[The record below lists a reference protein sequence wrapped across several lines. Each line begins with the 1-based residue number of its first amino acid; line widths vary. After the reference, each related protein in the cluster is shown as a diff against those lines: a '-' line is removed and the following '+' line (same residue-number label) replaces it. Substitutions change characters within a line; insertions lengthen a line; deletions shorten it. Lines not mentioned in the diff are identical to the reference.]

1 MGKEAGGGGMRT
13 RHQLSRTHLLTLP
26 TLAKSSI
33 PTPSPKGKPQRGAVV
48 AGNNVSSS
56 HLDLGNGTKAK
67 KNFVKANVLA
77 LANTKVKSSTHL
89 EVPTVAISQ
98 GGKKMSGS
106 SQSLNSDPGSSSSHS
121 FKRATDQQQRKSYHH
136 LSRTSNY
143 GTVTRSGARSK
154 TTGVKVTP
162 ASSITPKSA
171 AAAGAI
177 RAKDGD
183 TKSPKPIRP
192 SSGKRRP
199 EVSLK
204 VPSISS
210 SSRDGSTSPS
220 EPVSRRSS
228 FTGVESEVLRSLR
241 QKQEHFQLLIEN
253 LQSDVTELRANLED
267 SEGRNRELTEEF
279 HRELEAL
286 RSKNN
291 EEKDQLKDFFLE
303 HMELQRSELRDEIR
317 KLLSFKESS
326 PNHFTVPGPD
336 KPLGKSK
343 SFKDSK
349 EKLFHKIHRLSARM
363 SMQDHDMKE
372 LQEVKSWN
380 EKKLESELNRL
391 QDSVKKPDVADPEK
405 TRVSESGDDSKSM
418 WTAKQ
423 GSLEQQ
429 LASCGTLTVS
439 EPDLSG
445 M

>member
-1 MGKEAGGGGMRT
+1 M
-13 RHQLSRTHLLTLP
+13 SRTHLLTLP

-48 AGNNVSSS
+48 SGNNVSSS

-89 EVPTVAISQ
+89 EVPTVSIGQ

-121 FKRATDQQQRKSYHH
+121 FKRATEQQQRKSYHH

-143 GTVTRSGARSK
+143 GTIARSGARSK
-154 TTGVKVTP
+154 NAGVKVTP
-162 ASSITPKSA
+162 ASSIIPKSVSA

-177 RAKDGD
+177 RAKDVD

-199 EVSLK
+199 EVGLK
-204 VPSISS
+204 VPSLS

-228 FTGVESEVLRSLR
+228 FTGEESEVLKSLR

-267 SEGRNRELTEEF
+267 SEGRNRELAEEY
-279 HRELEAL
+279 HRELEAM
-286 RSKNN
+286 RAKNI

-303 HMELQRSELRDEIR
+303 HMELQRNELRDEIR

-326 PNHFTVPGPD
+326 PNPFTVPGPD

-391 QDSVKKPDVADPEK
+391 QDSVKKPVVDPEK
-405 TRVSESGDDSKSM
+405 FRVSESGDESKSM

>member
-1 MGKEAGGGGMRT
+1 MGKEVRT

-33 PTPSPKGKPQRGAVV
+33 PTPSPKGKPQRGAIVS
-48 AGNNVSSS
+48 GNNVSSS

-143 GTVTRSGARSK
+143 GTVARSGARSK
-154 TTGVKVTP
+154 TTGVKVAP

-204 VPSISS
+204 VPSIC

-267 SEGRNRELTEEF
+267 SEGRNRDLTEEF

-429 LASCGTLTVS
+429 LASCCTLTVS

>member
-1 MGKEAGGGGMRT
+1 M
-13 RHQLSRTHLLTLP
+13 SRTHLLTLP
-26 TLAKSSI
+26 TLPKSSI
-33 PTPSPKGKPQRGAVV
+33 PTPSPRGKSQRGVV
-48 AGNNVSSS
+48 VSANNVSSS

-89 EVPTVAISQ
+89 EVPTVSIGQ

-121 FKRATDQQQRKSYHH
+121 FKRATEQQQRKSHHH
-136 LSRTSNY
+136 LSRSSNY
-143 GTVTRSGARSK
+143 GTVARSGARSK
-154 TTGVKVTP
+154 NAGVKVTP
-162 ASSITPKSA
+162 ASSITPKSVSA

-204 VPSISS
+204 VPSIS

-267 SEGRNRELTEEF
+267 SEGRNRELMEGF

-286 RSKNN
+286 RFKNN
-291 EEKDQLKDFFLE
+291 EEKEQLKDFFLE
-303 HMELQRSELRDEIR
+303 HMELQRNELRDEIR

-391 QDSVKKPDVADPEK
+391 QDSVKKPVVDPEK
-405 TRVSESGDDSKSM
+405 FRVSESGDDSKSM

>member
-1 MGKEAGGGGMRT
+1 M
-13 RHQLSRTHLLTLP
+13 SRTHLLTLP
-26 TLAKSSI
+26 TLPKSSI
-33 PTPSPKGKPQRGAVV
+33 PTPSPRGKSQRGAVV
-48 AGNNVSSS
+48 SGNNVSSS
-56 HLDLGNGTKAK
+56 HLDPGNGTKVK

-89 EVPTVAISQ
+89 EVPTVSIGQ

-121 FKRATDQQQRKSYHH
+121 FKRATDQQQRRSYHH
-136 LSRTSNY
+136 LSRSSNY
-143 GTVTRSGARSK
+143 GTVARSGARSK
-154 TTGVKVTP
+154 NAGVKVTP
-162 ASSITPKSA
+162 ASSITPKSVSA
-171 AAAGAI
+171 AAAGAL

-204 VPSISS
+204 VPSLS

-228 FTGVESEVLRSLR
+228 FTGVESEVLKSLR

-267 SEGRNRELTEEF
+267 SEGRNRELAEEY
-279 HRELEAL
+279 HRELEAM
-286 RSKNN
+286 RAKNI

-303 HMELQRSELRDEIR
+303 HMELQRNELRDEIR

-391 QDSVKKPDVADPEK
+391 QDSVKKPVVDPEK
-405 TRVSESGDDSKSM
+405 FRVSESGDDSKSM

>member
-1 MGKEAGGGGMRT
+1 M
-13 RHQLSRTHLLTLP
+13 SRTHLLTLP
-26 TLAKSSI
+26 TLPKSSI
-33 PTPSPKGKPQRGAVV
+33 PTPSPRGKSQRGAVV
-48 AGNNVSSS
+48 SANNVSSS

-89 EVPTVAISQ
+89 EVPTVSIGQ

-143 GTVTRSGARSK
+143 GTVARSGARSK
-154 TTGVKVTP
+154 NAGVKVTP
-162 ASSITPKSA
+162 ASSITPKSVSA

-210 SSRDGSTSPS
+210 SRDGSTSPS
-220 EPVSRRSS
+220 ESVSRRSS
-228 FTGVESEVLRSLR
+228 ITGVESEVLRSLR

-267 SEGRNRELTEEF
+267 SEGRNRELMEGF
-279 HRELEAL
+279 HRELEAM
-286 RSKNN
+286 RAKNI

-303 HMELQRSELRDEIR
+303 HMELQRNELRDEIR

-391 QDSVKKPDVADPEK
+391 QDSVKKPVADPEK
-405 TRVSESGDDSKSM
+405 IRVSESGDESKSM

>member
-1 MGKEAGGGGMRT
+1 M
-13 RHQLSRTHLLTLP
+13 SRTHLLTLP
-26 TLAKSSI
+26 TLPKSSI
-33 PTPSPKGKPQRGAVV
+33 PTPSPRGKSQRGAVV
-48 AGNNVSSS
+48 SANNVSSS

-89 EVPTVAISQ
+89 EVPTVSIGQ

-143 GTVTRSGARSK
+143 GTVARSGARSK
-154 TTGVKVTP
+154 NAGVKVTP
-162 ASSITPKSA
+162 ASSITPKSVSA

-204 VPSISS
+204 VPSLS

-228 FTGVESEVLRSLR
+228 FTGVESEVLKSLR

-267 SEGRNRELTEEF
+267 SEGRNRELMEGF

-286 RSKNN
+286 RFKNN
-291 EEKDQLKDFFLE
+291 EEKEQLKDFFLE
-303 HMELQRSELRDEIR
+303 HMELQRNELRDEIR

-391 QDSVKKPDVADPEK
+391 QDSVKKPVADPEK
-405 TRVSESGDDSKSM
+405 IRVSESGDDSKSM

>member
-1 MGKEAGGGGMRT
+1 M
-13 RHQLSRTHLLTLP
+13 SRTHLLTLP
-26 TLAKSSI
+26 TLPKSSI
-33 PTPSPKGKPQRGAVV
+33 PTPSPRGKSQRGAVV
-48 AGNNVSSS
+48 SANNVSSS

-89 EVPTVAISQ
+89 EVPTVSIGQ

-121 FKRATDQQQRKSYHH
+121 FKRATEQQQRKSYHH
-136 LSRTSNY
+136 LSRSSNY
-143 GTVTRSGARSK
+143 GTVARSGARSK
-154 TTGVKVTP
+154 NAGIKVTP
-162 ASSITPKSA
+162 ASSITPKSVSA

-177 RAKDGD
+177 RAKDVD

-199 EVSLK
+199 EVGLK
-204 VPSISS
+204 VPSLS

-228 FTGVESEVLRSLR
+228 FTGEESEVLKSLR

-253 LQSDVTELRANLED
+253 LQSDVTELRANLKD
-267 SEGRNRELTEEF
+267 SEGRNRELMEGF

-286 RSKNN
+286 RFKNN
-291 EEKDQLKDFFLE
+291 EEKEQMKDFFLE
-303 HMELQRSELRDEIR
+303 HMELQRNELRDEIR

-391 QDSVKKPDVADPEK
+391 QDSVKKPVVDPEK
-405 TRVSESGDDSKSM
+405 FRVSESGDDSKSM

>member
-1 MGKEAGGGGMRT
+1 M
-13 RHQLSRTHLLTLP
+13 SRTHLLTLP
-26 TLAKSSI
+26 TLPKSSI
-33 PTPSPKGKPQRGAVV
+33 PTPSPRRKSQRGAVV
-48 AGNNVSSS
+48 SANNVSSS
-56 HLDLGNGTKAK
+56 HLDLGNGTKGK

-89 EVPTVAISQ
+89 EVPTVSIGQ

-121 FKRATDQQQRKSYHH
+121 FKRATEQQQRKSYHH

-143 GTVTRSGARSK
+143 GTVARSGARSK
-154 TTGVKVTP
+154 NAGVKVTP
-162 ASSITPKSA
+162 ASSITPKSASA

-199 EVSLK
+199 EVGLK
-204 VPSISS
+204 VPSLS

-228 FTGVESEVLRSLR
+228 FTGVEAEVLKSLR

-267 SEGRNRELTEEF
+267 SEGRNRELMEGF
-279 HRELEAL
+279 HRELEAV
-286 RSKNN
+286 RAKNI

-303 HMELQRSELRDEIR
+303 HMELQRNELRDEIR

-391 QDSVKKPDVADPEK
+391 QDSVKKPVVDPEK
-405 TRVSESGDDSKSM
+405 FRVSESGDDSKSM

>member
-1 MGKEAGGGGMRT
+1 MGKEAGGGGLRT

-33 PTPSPKGKPQRGAVV
+33 PTPSPKGKPQRGPVV
-48 AGNNVSSS
+48 SCNNVSSS

-143 GTVTRSGARSK
+143 GTVARSGARSK
-154 TTGVKVTP
+154 TTGVKVAQ

-204 VPSISS
+204 VPSIC

-253 LQSDVTELRANLED
+253 LQSDVTELRANLEE

-279 HRELEAL
+279 HREFEAL

-429 LASCGTLTVS
+429 LAGCGTLTVS

>member
-1 MGKEAGGGGMRT
+1 MAGFFFI
-13 RHQLSRTHLLTLP
+13 
-26 TLAKSSI
+26 SI
-33 PTPSPKGKPQRGAVV
+33 PTPSPKGKPQRGAIVS
-48 AGNNVSSS
+48 GNNVSSS
-56 HLDLGNGTKAK
+56 HLDLGNGTKVK

-89 EVPTVAISQ
+89 EVPTVSIGQ

-204 VPSISS
+204 VPSIC

-253 LQSDVTELRANLED
+253 LQSDVTELRANLEE

-279 HRELEAL
+279 HREFEAL

-429 LASCGTLTVS
+429 LAGCGTLTVS